1 MNDYE
6 KRCSK
11 CGKVFSGVGDVCP
24 ECTRTASQN
33 AQTAPARLTLSGSSM
48 FEDSMNEPSPKTIED
63 CTAPD
68 KLTQSLWNWAKN
80 LEKYGAMILV
90 LILIGGIITA
100 LSNAKTV
107 ADYTGEQ
114 EFSTALFLASFFN
127 TIIYAVL
134 EYLVYHVL
142 ALLTASLARIV
153 QSTRTTAR
161 LAEWTARNR
170 EQ

>member
-1 MNDYE
+1 MNDFE

-11 CGKVFSGVGDVCP
+11 CGKVFSGVGDLCP
-24 ECTRTASQN
+24 DCTRTASQN
-33 AQTAPARLTLSGSSM
+33 TPASSAKFTLNGSSM

-63 CTAPD
+63 CTVPD
-68 KLTQSLWNWAKN
+68 KLTQSLWSWAKN
-80 LEKYGAMILV
+80 LEKYGAMILA

-100 LSNAKTV
+100 FSNAKSV

-142 ALLTASLARIV
+142 ALLVASLAWIV